1 MAEKVYTPEAAAE
14 ALMVSPK
21 TIREWLRTGKLG
33 GVKVGRL
40 WRVRE
45 SDLGAFLAG
54 GQVAELTPRPGRCI
68 AYTDTG
74 EICGAPA
81 AHLDPERG
89 GLVCEVHKPKK
100 RRGKPGKN

>member
-1 MAEKVYTPEAAAE
+1 MAEKLYTPEGAAE

-21 TIREWLRTGKLG
+21 TVREWLRTGKLG

-45 SDLGAFLAG
+45 SDLTAFLAG
-54 GQVAELTPRPGRCI
+54 GQAGELTPRPGTCC
-68 AYTDTG
+68 AYTESG

-81 AHLDPERG
+81 AHLDPQRG
-89 GLVCEVHKPKK
+89 GMVCERHKA
-100 RRGKPGKN
+100 GK